1 MSSSSGSSPV
11 KLDHLMCETFTPF
24 GYKTVQD
31 SAREKK
37 QNCVGNKMCKAA
49 KQQKYVFKLTFGDYI
64 APKIIIENSSLSAK

>member
-1 MSSSSGSSPV
+1 
-11 KLDHLMCETFTPF
+11 MCEKFTPF

-49 KQQKYVFKLTFGDYI
+49 KEQKYVFKYSKYTKPGH
-64 APKIIIENSSLSAK
+64 PKSGFI